1 MALRAAMGRG
11 ISLVEPAMVAARLDL
26 AGAMRDDLQR
36 RLIDEVGQV
45 GPGEAGRHR
54 ADTRVRR

>member
-1 MALRAAMGRG
+1 MGRG
-11 ISLVEPAMVAARLDL
+11 MSLVEPAMVAARLDL